1 MPEAVPSPLLTAA
14 QVARLA
20 AAARLPGPFALVRV
34 ADAIGAEATGHRLC
48 TAMRFDAA
56 AMTVQRLYSSD
67 PIAYPV
73 GGAKPKRDT
82 AWGRQVLLERRLY
95 CGQGAEDLRRDFAD
109 HAVILGLG
117 LRSVVNVPI
126 VTGGECLGTLNFLW
140 AEERAGPRQVALA
153 ELLGLIVTPDWIQR
167 PTEMGSEGLLAG

>member
-1 MPEAVPSPLLTAA
+1 MPEVAPSPLLTAA

-20 AAARLPGPFALVRV
+20 AAARLPGPLALVRV
-34 ADAIGAEATGHRLC
+34 ADEIFAEATGHLLC
-48 TAMRFDAA
+48 TAMRFDVA
-56 AMTVQRLYSSD
+56 AMTVQRIYSSD

-82 AWGRQVLLERRLY
+82 AWGQQVLLDRRLY
-95 CGQGAEDLRRDFAD
+95 CGQGVEDLRRDFAD

-126 VTGGECLGTLNFLW
+126 VTGGECVGTLNFLW
-140 AEERAGPRQVALA
+140 AQERVGPMQMALA
-153 ELLGLIVTPDWIQR
+153 ELLGLIVTPDWFQR
-167 PTEMGSEGLLAG
+167 PTVMGSEGLLAG